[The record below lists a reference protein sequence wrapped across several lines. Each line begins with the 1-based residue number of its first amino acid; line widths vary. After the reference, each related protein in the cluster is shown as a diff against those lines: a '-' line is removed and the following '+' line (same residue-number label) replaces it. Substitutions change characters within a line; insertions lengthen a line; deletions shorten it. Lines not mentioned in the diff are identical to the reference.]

1 MIFNYK
7 SNFIKHENRTYR
19 KVIPL
24 LQMVQNRLMGV
35 AYLSSMLW
43 ICLGFLI
50 LLHIR
55 ISVSYSADFKW

>member
-1 MIFNYK
+1 MKMIFNYK

-35 AYLSSMLW
+35 AYLSSML
-43 ICLGFLI
+43 
-50 LLHIR
+50 
-55 ISVSYSADFKW
+55 